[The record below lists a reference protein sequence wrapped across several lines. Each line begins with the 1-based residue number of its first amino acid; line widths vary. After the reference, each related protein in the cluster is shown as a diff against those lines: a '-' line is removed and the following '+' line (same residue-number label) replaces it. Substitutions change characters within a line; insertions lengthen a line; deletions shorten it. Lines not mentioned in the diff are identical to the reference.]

1 MNIPEIKLRYWKGR
15 GELAKFAR
23 AMRNYWEHVKAA
35 FEMPL
40 QQHDPLTAP
49 MALVN
54 ILAWQR
60 GVEKLGQEPEELFRI
75 RVAHAYGFARDAGSV
90 SGWEDMFEKLGYPHI
105 AQDERLVNVDW
116 DVISLKIRD
125 GDLSDI
131 PELLDTVIRQYGRT
145 CRRYQY
151 TTYIDMPL
159 QARPQNFEAD
169 MEANNVSNSL
179 EIALVPQP
187 QNFEADIE
195 TTNTITAL
203 EVTLLLTILGI
214 EAEMECVMVKG

>member
-1 MNIPEIKLRYWKGR
+1 MKIPEINLRYWMGR

-49 MALVN
+49 IALVN

-60 GVEKLGQEPEELFRI
+60 GVEKLGQEPEDLFRI
-75 RVAHAYGFARDAGSV
+75 RVAHAYGFSLDAGSV
-90 SGWEDMFEKLGYPHI
+90 SGWEEMFEKIGYPHI
-105 AQDERLVNVDW
+105 AQDERLANIDW

-125 GDLSDI
+125 GDLTNV
-131 PELLDTVIRQYGRT
+131 PKLLDTVIRQYGRT

-151 TTYIDMPL
+151 TSYVEMPL
-159 QARPQNFEAD
+159 AARIKSIDAQYTTSRVKTRINVGMLPNVLNIDCEYYQA
-169 MEANNVSNSL
+169 S
-179 EIALVPQP
+179 
-187 QNFEADIE
+187 
-195 TTNTITAL
+195 
-203 EVTLLLTILGI
+203 
-214 EAEMECVMVKG
+214 VKG

>member
-1 MNIPEIKLRYWKGR
+1 MKIPEINLRYWMGR

-90 SGWEDMFEKLGYPHI
+90 SGWEDMFAKLGYPHI

-125 GDLSDI
+125 GDLTNV
-131 PELLDTVIRQYGRT
+131 PKLLDTVVRQYGRT

-151 TTYIDMPL
+151 TSYVEMPL
-159 QARPQNFEAD
+159 AARSKN
-169 MEANNVSNSL
+169 
-179 EIALVPQP
+179 
-187 QNFEADIE
+187 
-195 TTNTITAL
+195 
-203 EVTLLLTILGI
+203 I
-214 EAEMECVMVKG
+214 EAQYSMSHVKARFNVGMLPSVLNVDCEYYQATVKG

>member
-1 MNIPEIKLRYWKGR
+1 MKIPEINLRYWMGR

-49 MALVN
+49 IALVN

-60 GVEKLGQEPEELFRI
+60 GVEKLGQEPEDLFRI
-75 RVAHAYGFARDAGSV
+75 RVAHAYGFSRDAGSV
-90 SGWEDMFEKLGYPHI
+90 SGWEEMFEKLGYPHI

-116 DVISLKIRD
+116 DVVSLKIRD
-125 GDLSDI
+125 GDLTKV
-131 PELLDTVIRQYGRT
+131 PKLLDTVVRQYGRT

-151 TTYIDMPL
+151 TSYVEMPL
-159 QARPQNFEAD
+159 AARSKN
-169 MEANNVSNSL
+169 
-179 EIALVPQP
+179 
-187 QNFEADIE
+187 
-195 TTNTITAL
+195 
-203 EVTLLLTILGI
+203 I
-214 EAEMECVMVKG
+214 EAQYSMAHVKTRINVGMLPNMFNVDCEYYQATAKG

>member
-1 MNIPEIKLRYWKGR
+1 MKIPEINLRYWMGR

-23 AMRNYWEHVKAA
+23 AMRNYWEHVRAA

-60 GVEKLGQEPEELFRI
+60 EVERLGQEPEALFRI
-75 RVAHAYGFARDAGSV
+75 RVAHAYGFARDAGTIA
-90 SGWEDMFEKLGYPHI
+90 GWEDMFAKLGYPHI
-105 AQDERLVNVDW
+105 TQDERLANVDW

-125 GDLSDI
+125 GDLTNV
-131 PELLDTVIRQYGRT
+131 PKLLDTVIRQYGRT

-151 TTYIDMPL
+151 TSYVEMPL
-159 QARPQNFEAD
+159 AARSKN
-169 MEANNVSNSL
+169 
-179 EIALVPQP
+179 
-187 QNFEADIE
+187 
-195 TTNTITAL
+195 
-203 EVTLLLTILGI
+203 I
-214 EAEMECVMVKG
+214 EAQYSMSHVKARFNVGMLPSVLNVDCEYYQATVKG

>member
-1 MNIPEIKLRYWKGR
+1 MKIPEINLRYWMGR

-23 AMRNYWEHVKAA
+23 ALRNYWEHVKAA

-49 MALVN
+49 IALVN

-60 GVEKLGQEPEELFRI
+60 GVEKLGQEPEYLFRI
-75 RVAHAYGFARDAGSV
+75 RVAHAYGFSRDAGSV

-125 GDLSDI
+125 GDLTKV
-131 PELLDTVIRQYGRT
+131 PKLLDTVVRQYGRT

-151 TTYIDMPL
+151 TSYVEMPL
-159 QARPQNFEAD
+159 AARSKN
-169 MEANNVSNSL
+169 
-179 EIALVPQP
+179 
-187 QNFEADIE
+187 
-195 TTNTITAL
+195 
-203 EVTLLLTILGI
+203 I
-214 EAEMECVMVKG
+214 EAQYSTSHVKARINVGMLPNMFNVDCEYYQATAKG

>member
-1 MNIPEIKLRYWKGR
+1 MGR

-23 AMRNYWEHVKAA
+23 AMRNYWEHVRAA

-60 GVEKLGQEPEELFRI
+60 EVERLGQEPEALFRI
-75 RVAHAYGFARDAGSV
+75 RVAHAYGFARDAGTIA
-90 SGWEDMFEKLGYPHI
+90 GWEDMFAKLGYPHI
-105 AQDERLVNVDW
+105 TQDERLANVDW

-125 GDLSDI
+125 GDLTNV
-131 PELLDTVIRQYGRT
+131 PKLLDTVIRQYGRT

-151 TTYIDMPL
+151 TSYVEMSL
-159 QARPQNFEAD
+159 AARSKN
-169 MEANNVSNSL
+169 
-179 EIALVPQP
+179 
-187 QNFEADIE
+187 
-195 TTNTITAL
+195 
-203 EVTLLLTILGI
+203 I
-214 EAEMECVMVKG
+214 EAQYSMSHVKARFNVGMLPSVLNVDCEYYQATVKG

>member
-1 MNIPEIKLRYWKGR
+1 MKIPEINLRYWMGR

-90 SGWEDMFEKLGYPHI
+90 SGWEDMFAKLGYPHI

-125 GDLSDI
+125 GDLTNV
-131 PELLDTVIRQYGRT
+131 PKLLDTVVRQYGRT

-151 TTYIDMPL
+151 TSYVEMPL
-159 QARPQNFEAD
+159 AARSKN
-169 MEANNVSNSL
+169 
-179 EIALVPQP
+179 
-187 QNFEADIE
+187 IE
-195 TTNTITAL
+195 TQYSASHVKTRLNVGMLPSVLNVDCEYYQAT
-203 EVTLLLTILGI
+203 
-214 EAEMECVMVKG
+214 VKG

>member
-1 MNIPEIKLRYWKGR
+1 MKIPEINLRYWMGR

-23 AMRNYWEHVKAA
+23 AMRNYWEHVRAA

-60 GVEKLGQEPEELFRI
+60 EIERLGQEPEDVFRI
-75 RVAHAYGFARDAGSV
+75 RVAHAYGFAREAGSIV
-90 SGWEDMFEKLGYPHI
+90 GWEDMFAKLGYPHI
-105 AQDERLVNVDW
+105 VQDERLAKIDW

-125 GDLSDI
+125 GDLSNV
-131 PELLDTVIRQYGRT
+131 PKLLDTVIRQYGRT

-151 TTYIDMPL
+151 TSYVEMLLAARSKNVEAQFTTSHVKTRLNVGMLPSVLNVDCEYY
-159 QARPQNFEAD
+159 QA
-169 MEANNVSNSL
+169 
-179 EIALVPQP
+179 
-187 QNFEADIE
+187 
-195 TTNTITAL
+195 T
-203 EVTLLLTILGI
+203 
-214 EAEMECVMVKG
+214 VKG

>member
-1 MNIPEIKLRYWKGR
+1 MKVPEINLRYWMGR

-60 GVEKLGQEPEELFRI
+60 EVERLGQEPEALFRI
-75 RVAHAYGFARDAGSV
+75 RVAHAYGFARDAGTIA
-90 SGWEDMFEKLGYPHI
+90 GWEEMFAKLGYPHI
-105 AQDERLVNVDW
+105 TQDERLANVDW
-116 DVISLKIRD
+116 DVISLKIKD
-125 GDLSDI
+125 GDLTNV
-131 PELLDTVIRQYGRT
+131 PKLLDTVIRQYGRT

-151 TTYIDMPL
+151 TSYVEMPL
-159 QARPQNFEAD
+159 AARSKN
-169 MEANNVSNSL
+169 
-179 EIALVPQP
+179 
-187 QNFEADIE
+187 
-195 TTNTITAL
+195 
-203 EVTLLLTILGI
+203 I
-214 EAEMECVMVKG
+214 EAQYSMSHVKARFNVGMLPSVLNVDCEYYQATVKG

>member
-1 MNIPEIKLRYWKGR
+1 MKIPEITLRYWMGR

-23 AMRNYWEHVKAA
+23 AMRNYWDHVKAA

-60 GVEKLGQEPEELFRI
+60 GIERLGQEPEALFRI

-90 SGWEDMFEKLGYPHI
+90 SGWEEMFSKLGYPHI
-105 AQDERLVNVDW
+105 VQDERLNNVDW

-125 GDLSDI
+125 GDLTNV
-131 PELLDTVIRQYGRT
+131 PKLLDTVIRQYGRT

-151 TTYIDMPL
+151 TSYVEMPL
-159 QARPQNFEAD
+159 AARSKN
-169 MEANNVSNSL
+169 
-179 EIALVPQP
+179 
-187 QNFEADIE
+187 
-195 TTNTITAL
+195 
-203 EVTLLLTILGI
+203 I
-214 EAEMECVMVKG
+214 EAQFSTSHIKTRLNVAGLPNVLHVDCEYYQATVKG

>member
-1 MNIPEIKLRYWKGR
+1 MKIPEIKLRYWMGR
-15 GELAKFAR
+15 GELAKLAR
-23 AMRNYWEHVKAA
+23 ALHAYWGHVQAA

-40 QQHDPLTAP
+40 KQHDPLTAP

-60 GVEKLGQEPEELFRI
+60 DVERLGQEPEELFRI

-90 SGWEDMFEKLGYPHI
+90 TGWEDMFAKLGYPHI

-125 GDLSDI
+125 GDLTNV
-131 PELLDTVIRQYGRT
+131 PKLLDTVVRQYGRT

-151 TTYIDMPL
+151 TSYVEMPL
-159 QARPQNFEAD
+159 AARSKN
-169 MEANNVSNSL
+169 
-179 EIALVPQP
+179 
-187 QNFEADIE
+187 IE
-195 TTNTITAL
+195 TQYSTSHVKTRINVAGLPNVLNVDCEYYQAT
-203 EVTLLLTILGI
+203 
-214 EAEMECVMVKG
+214 VKG

>member
-1 MNIPEIKLRYWKGR
+1 MKIPEIRLRYWMGR

-49 MALVN
+49 MSLVH

-75 RVAHAYGFARDAGSV
+75 RVAHAYGFSRDAGSAA
-90 SGWEDMFEKLGYPHI
+90 GWEEMFEKLGYPHI
-105 AQDERLVNVDW
+105 TQDERLVNIDW

-125 GDLSDI
+125 GDLTNV
-131 PELLDTVIRQYGRT
+131 PKLLDTVIRQYGRT

-151 TTYIDMPL
+151 TSYVEMPL
-159 QARPQNFEAD
+159 AARSKHIEAHYSTSHVTTRL
-169 MEANNVSNSL
+169 NVSLLPNVL
-179 EIALVPQP
+179 NVDCEYYQA
-187 QNFEADIE
+187 
-195 TTNTITAL
+195 TA
-203 EVTLLLTILGI
+203 
-214 EAEMECVMVKG
+214 KG

>member
-1 MNIPEIKLRYWKGR
+1 MNIPEIKLRYWMGR

-23 AMRNYWEHVKAA
+23 AMRNYWGHVKAA

-60 GVEKLGQEPEELFRI
+60 EIERLGQEPEELFRI
-75 RVAHAYGFARDAGSV
+75 RVAHAYGFACDAGSIA
-90 SGWEDMFEKLGYPHI
+90 GWEDMFAKLGYPHI
-105 AQDERLVNVDW
+105 GQDERLVNVPW

-125 GDLSDI
+125 GDLTNV
-131 PELLDTVIRQYGRT
+131 PKLLDTVIRKYGRT

-151 TTYIDMPL
+151 TSYVEMPL
-159 QARPQNFEAD
+159 AARSKNVEAQYSTSHIKTRLNVGMLPNVLNVDCEYYQA
-169 MEANNVSNSL
+169 
-179 EIALVPQP
+179 
-187 QNFEADIE
+187 
-195 TTNTITAL
+195 T
-203 EVTLLLTILGI
+203 
-214 EAEMECVMVKG
+214 VKG